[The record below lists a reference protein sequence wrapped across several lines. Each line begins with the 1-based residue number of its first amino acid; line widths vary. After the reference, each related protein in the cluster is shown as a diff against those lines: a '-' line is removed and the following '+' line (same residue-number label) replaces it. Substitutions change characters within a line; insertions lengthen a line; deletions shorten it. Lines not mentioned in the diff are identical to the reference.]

1 VHIGTVCD
9 AQSSDAGT
17 QLLIDTTTY
26 CYAVLHCTEPARAI
40 AVGYSHT
47 CVLRAGGSVVCFG
60 FNSYG
65 QLGINSTA
73 KYVHM
78 LTYAFCTLLVL
89 VLLLL
94 QYYYYCTL

>member
-1 VHIGTVCD
+1 MLNVFLD
-9 AQSSDAGT
+9 M
-17 QLLIDTTTY
+17 LLM
-26 CYAVLHCTEPARAI
+26 YAVCFTEPATAI

-73 KYVHM
+73 KYVYIYTNM
-78 LTYAFCTLLVL
+78 TAASAT
-89 VLLLL
+89 
-94 QYYYYCTL
+94 